1 MKHINIIIIII
12 MTTFV
17 IIVVIITLIIIS
29 SSSSSIFNI
38 KTRLFSV
45 RLVILYQ
52 LLYQFFTDR

>member
-17 IIVVIITLIIIS
+17 IIVVIITLIIIII
-29 SSSSSIFNI
+29 SSSSIFNI